1 MNAPVIV
8 ASNLHKSFPEK
19 AVLRGVDLA
28 IPRGAVVGL
37 LGANGSGKSTFIKC
51 LLGLL
56 KPSEGEVRLWG
67 EDPWWL
73 SESNK
78 ARLGFVPQEI
88 RLYPW
93 MTVSRLTRYW
103 GAFYPNWDHAWVESL
118 LDTWELDRKAK
129 VGTLSAGQLQRVAL
143 VLAVGHHPEL
153 LVLDEPVAA
162 LDPVG
167 RREFLR
173 SLVEMTQD
181 GEHTVLFSTHILSD
195 LERVA
200 SHVALL
206 ADGKVQCFDE
216 LDVLKDR
223 FKRLRIRADR
233 DLPYSFSIPG
243 SIRMEIHGSE
253 AIVTITDCDEAL
265 LSDLRVRWNAEIDVD
280 DLNLEEIFLEL
291 HGRPERGPNPSRT
304 VAAH

>member
-56 KPSEGEVRLWG
+56 KPSDGEVRLWG

-216 LDVLKDR
+216 LDALKDR

-243 SIRMEIHGSE
+243 SIRMEIHGAE
-253 AIVTITDCDEAL
+253 AIVTITDCDETL

-304 VAAH
+304 VATH

>member
-1 MNAPVIV
+1 MNAPVIL
-8 ASNLHKSFPEK
+8 ASSLQKSFPDKE
-19 AVLRGVDLA
+19 VLRGLDLD

-37 LGANGSGKSTFIKC
+37 LGSNGCGKSTFIKC

-56 KPSEGEVRLWG
+56 KPSSGEVRLWG
-67 EDPWWL
+67 EDPWRL
-73 SESNK
+73 SEANK
-78 ARLGFVPQEI
+78 TRLGYVPQEI

-93 MTVSRLTRYW
+93 LTVSRLTRYW

-129 VGTLSAGQLQRVAL
+129 VGTLSAGQLQRAAL

-216 LDVLKDR
+216 LDALKDR
-223 FKRLRIRADR
+223 FKRLRIRSDS
-233 DLPYSFSIPG
+233 DLPYSFSIPDA
-243 SIRMEIHGSE
+243 IRMEIHGSE
-253 AIVTITDCDEAL
+253 AIVVVSACSDAL
-265 LSDLRVRWNAEIDVD
+265 LNDVRVRWNADVDVD
-280 DLNLEEIFLEL
+280 DLNLEEIFLEF
-291 HGRPERGPNPSRT
+291 HGRPERAGDARRRLAT
-304 VAAH
+304 H